1 MCAVRGFALAQPAK
15 QCANMCPDQQPS
27 IAAAAAWRQ
36 IANVSLLC
44 NEMAGAN

>member
-1 MCAVRGFALAQPAK
+1 MRGFALAQPAK

-27 IAAAAAWRQ
+27 IAAAAAAAWRQ